1 MNCEKKSKE
10 TEIRGKTGE
19 TGAEKTGAEEKKA
32 EEIKAGEI
40 EAGNGADVGFSDGFD
55 DGFDLSAPEHAGETL
70 RRLWQSVSDQHRRLF
85 IVLTSVLLYTG
96 FTIAAPL
103 YSAKIVDFLWGK
115 IRTALNGGTHFSITW
130 EDGGRSIFCLLLL
143 YLAAG
148 GFYYLQSFLMA
159 SFAEN
164 LSFRLRSEIGRK
176 LNRLPLSFF
185 DRNRPGAVLS
195 RITNDL
201 DKMSEAFQTG
211 VLRLFTS
218 VGMIAGSLVM
228 MFHFHV
234 LLTVVFLL
242 FMGISLFAT
251 KVVSEKT
258 LRSALRRQAC
268 VSKITAMVEENYS
281 GRVIIKA
288 FNREKKSS
296 EEMHRAAQELAE
308 ASQKADFMIN
318 SINPAIRFLNRLG
331 QIALAV
337 LGGGLLLSG
346 RMSVGVFQAFFQYV
360 NQSSEPLT
368 ELAFMVNSMQSSLA
382 SLERVYALLDEAEM
396 TPEPVSPAVVEKAE
410 GHVEFRHVRFGY
422 TPERILMHDVSFTAK
437 PGQKIAVVGST
448 GAGKTT
454 LINLLMRFYEVN
466 GGEILLD
473 GVDTGRL
480 TRAGLR
486 SNFGMVLQDTWL
498 FEGSIADNI
507 AYGKPDASR
516 EEIIAAAKA
525 ARVDFF
531 VRTMPHGYDTML
543 SDEAESISIG
553 QRQLLTIARVFL
565 CNPAVLILDEATS
578 SVDTRTEIE
587 IGKAMQRLMK
597 GRTSFVI
604 AHRLSTIVDADLI
617 LLMQDGNIVEQGRH
631 EELLAAGGAY
641 AELYNSQFA

>member
-10 TEIRGKTGE
+10 TEIREKTGE
-19 TGAEKTGAEEKKA
+19 TGTEEKKA
-32 EEIKAGEI
+32 EEI
-40 EAGNGADVGFSDGFD
+40 EAGNGADVGFGDGFD

-85 IVLTSVLLYTG
+85 VVMISVLLYTG

-103 YSAKIVDFLWGK
+103 YSAAIVDFLWGK
-115 IRTALNGGTHFSITW
+115 IRTALAGGARFSITW
-130 EDGGRSIFCLLLL
+130 GDGGRSIFFLLLL

-148 GFYYLQSFLMA
+148 GFYFLQSFLMA
-159 SFAEN
+159 SFAEK
-164 LSFRLRSEIGRK
+164 LSFRLRSEISRK
-176 LNRLPLSFF
+176 LSRLPLSFF

-228 MFHFHV
+228 MFRFHV
-234 LLTVVFLL
+234 LLTLVFLA
-242 FMGISLFAT
+242 FMGISLLAT
-251 KVVSEKT
+251 KIVSEKT

-288 FNREKKSS
+288 FNREQKSS

-337 LGGGLLLSG
+337 LGGRLLLSG

-396 TPEPVSPAVVEKAE
+396 TPDPASPAVVEKAE

-516 EEIIAAAKA
+516 EEIIEAAKA

-531 VRTMPHGYDTML
+531 VRTMPHGYDTIL
-543 SDEAESISIG
+543 SDEAENISIG

-565 CNPAVLILDEATS
+565 CDPAVLILDEATS

-587 IGKAMQRLMK
+587 IGKAMRKLMK

-617 LLMQDGNIVEQGRH
+617 LLMQDGNIVEQGSH